1 MKINETKSDNVV
13 ILELVGRLDSTSLG
27 QIENRLPDL
36 IESGE
41 RNILLD
47 FSGLDYI
54 NSAGLRVL
62 ILAGKQLKRTGG
74 KIVLCSMQDY
84 IKEVFDISG
93 FSNYFSIIPSQQKA
107 LEAFQ

>member
-1 MKINETKSDNVV
+1 MKIKETKNQDVL
-13 ILELVGRLDSTSLG
+13 ILELEGRLDSTSLG
-27 QIENRLPDL
+27 KIEHRLPDL

-41 RNILLD
+41 QNILLD

-62 ILAGKQLKRTGG
+62 ILAGKQLKKTGG

-93 FSNYFSIIPSQQKA
+93 FSSFFRIIANQQEA
-107 LEAFQ
+107 LEAFR